1 MSLTQD
7 SNERKEIP
15 IFSGFISYFAD
26 AMAAVASHS
35 FVNNE
40 KHNPGEPLH
49 WARDKST
56 DQLDALARH
65 LTELG
70 MLGLTPDL
78 LEKIELLKAIVWR
91 GMAELQLTIEDA
103 QSGDVLQHGAVP
115 DCDPDCDPDFI
126 RAARQ
131 QTVRTAG
138 PVELNRIR
146 DASG

>member
-15 IFSGFISYFAD
+15 IFSGFISYFPD

-35 FVNNE
+35 FKSNE

-65 LTELG
+65 LTEIG
-70 MLGLTPDL
+70 MGAT
-78 LEKIELLKAIVWR
+78 LEEKVELLKAVVWR
-91 GMAELQLTIEDA
+91 GMAELQLTIEQVELASLD
-103 QSGDVLQHGAVP
+103 QV
-115 DCDPDCDPDFI
+115 DCDPDFK
-126 RAARQ
+126 RARQ

-138 PVELNRIR
+138 PVELNRIS